1 MKILSN
7 SLDIEKNIC
16 DCIEKY
22 ENISMSIAWASANSK
37 AFKLLIKDK
46 NIKKIKFS
54 TVGLHFY
61 QTHPDFINKFLNDER
76 VKFYKQNEGIFHP
89 KIYLF
94 WNDDKDW
101 ICLIGSA
108 NFTLSA
114 LTKNSEIMTM
124 FTSTEGNN
132 FRDIR
137 NIICS
142 YYKKAEVF
150 KKEDFQGYQNV
161 WNQKN
166 KQKQNLDDFK
176 SSVIQK
182 PLYKSSILSLSWEE
196 YYSLLLEKGN
206 HLDDRLNLLVKA
218 QEYFNQN
225 TFENMTE
232 EQRKNIAGANE
243 KKDGINDWRLF
254 GRMPIPRFIA
264 RLNSIDSQL
273 KYISNSIDM
282 IPSLGKIT
290 KKDYENFLY
299 YFKASDNDF
308 IDLDKVYKKA
318 GWGYGISPI
327 SRILSIKRPDD
338 FFCLTSANQPKL
350 LKNFGINKQI
360 KTKDYERYWEE
371 IIESV
376 RESPWYNSDKPTNK
390 KELLFW
396 NTKVAMMDALF
407 YN

>member
-1 MKILSN
+1 M
-7 SLDIEKNIC
+7 
-16 DCIEKY
+16 
-22 ENISMSIAWASANSK
+22 
-37 AFKLLIKDK
+37 
-46 NIKKIKFS
+46 
-54 TVGLHFY
+54 
-61 QTHPDFINKFLNDER
+61 
-76 VKFYKQNEGIFHP
+76 
-89 KIYLF
+89 
-94 WNDDKDW
+94 
-101 ICLIGSA
+101 
-108 NFTLSA
+108 
-114 LTKNSEIMTM
+114 
-124 FTSTEGNN
+124 
-132 FRDIR
+132 
-137 NIICS
+137 
-142 YYKKAEVF
+142 
-150 KKEDFQGYQNV
+150 
-161 WNQKN
+161 
-166 KQKQNLDDFK
+166 
-176 SSVIQK
+176 QK
-182 PLYKSSILSLSWEE
+182 PLYKSSILALSWEK
-196 YYSLLLEKGN
+196 YYSLLVKKGKD
-206 HLDDRLNLLVKA
+206 LDDRLNLLLKA

-225 TFENMTE
+225 TFEHMTE

-264 RLNSIDSQL
+264 RLNSMDSQL

-308 IDLDKVYKKA
+308 IDLDKVYETA

-327 SRILSIKRPDD
+327 SRLLSIKRPDE

-350 LKNFGINKQI
+350 LKSFGINKQI

-376 RESPWYNSDKPTNK
+376 RQSPWYNSDKPTNK

-396 NTKVAMMDALF
+396 NARVAMMDALF